1 MSTKVPVR
9 LHDRLDKS
17 YILYAE
23 DGQAL
28 SSFLTQNYIPKD
40 AVLAKVDGKI
50 INDNYYKISLDDKLS
65 LYMVRAYQLPE
76 YCKVLELWNNKALP
90 QENESIYTKKCL
102 WFNNNGIADLKYS
115 DFDSNNFTQ
124 WLDDNFVNGILAKNL
139 IEENDTI
146 LLALSGGRDSLALLY
161 LLQRNRERLP
171 NFNLVGLTVAD
182 SAADKVDIIVA
193 KEAMANLGVDDYTI
207 LDNEYLNKTMNYKNS
222 FDQAINK
229 ALSVGGRGR
238 SIAMW
243 HCVMRA
249 NVERFARERRIQ
261 KIAFGYQHEDLLASV
276 LRCYTIGDIFGQ
288 STSKKQWGEFTL
300 ISPLWTI
307 TKKELTI
314 YLEIVAPQSH
324 SKQGSPT
331 DFYRGDHNRDI
342 TYFIADLLSSVHPGF
357 GYLMFNGLEEM
368 HKNFSIKEPDYLR
381 CNNCGIT
388 YNNVLLQGQEINTV
402 FCDHCIF
409 LKEVD
414 ELNLLQCIEP
424 V

>member
-1 MSTKVPVR
+1 MSKKVPVC

-17 YILYAE
+17 YILYGE
-23 DGQAL
+23 DGQPL

-40 AVLAKVDGKI
+40 AVLAKVDGRI
-50 INDNYYKISLDDKLS
+50 INDNYYRISSEDKLS
-65 LYMVRAYQLPE
+65 LFMVRAYQLPE
-76 YCKVLELWNNKALP
+76 YCKVLELWNNKTISE
-90 QENESIYTKKCL
+90 ENESIYTKKCL
-102 WFNNNGIADLKYS
+102 WFNDNGIADLRYS
-115 DFDSNNFTQ
+115 DYDASDFAQ
-124 WLDDNFVNGILAKNL
+124 WTDDNFINGILAKNL
-139 IEENDTI
+139 IEERDTI

-161 LLQRNRERLP
+161 LLQRNRKRLP
-171 NFNLVGLTVAD
+171 NFTLVGVTVAD
-182 SAADKVDIIVA
+182 STADKADIIVA
-193 KEAMANLGVDDYTI
+193 KEAIANLGVDDYTI

-222 FDQAINK
+222 FDHAINK
-229 ALSVGGRGR
+229 ALAIGGRGR

-249 NVERFARERRIQ
+249 NVERFARERGIQ
-261 KIAFGYQHEDLLASV
+261 KIAFGYQHEDLLASI
-276 LRCYTIGDIFGQ
+276 LRCYTIGDIFGH
-288 STSKKQWGEFTL
+288 SAAKKQWGNFTL

-314 YLEIVAPQSH
+314 YLEMVAPKSH

-331 DFYRGDHNRDI
+331 DFDRGDHNRDI

-424 V
+424 I

>member
-1 MSTKVPVR
+1 MSIKVPVR

-23 DGQAL
+23 DGQPL

-40 AVLAKVDGKI
+40 AVLAKIDGEI
-50 INDNYYKISLDDKLS
+50 INDNYYKISAKDKLS

-90 QENESIYTKKCL
+90 
-102 WFNNNGIADLKYS
+102 
-115 DFDSNNFTQ
+115 
-124 WLDDNFVNGILAKNL
+124 
-139 IEENDTI
+139 EENDTI

-171 NFNLVGLTVAD
+171 NFTLVGVTVAD
-182 SAADKVDIIVA
+182 SAADKADIIVA

-207 LDNEYLNKTMNYKNS
+207 LDNAYLNKTMNYKNS

-249 NVERFARERRIQ
+249 NVERFARERGIH
-261 KIAFGYQHEDLLASV
+261 KIAFGYQHEDLLASA

-288 STSKKQWGEFTL
+288 SAAKKQWGDFTL
-300 ISPLWTI
+300 ISPLWTV

-314 YLEIVAPQSH
+314 YLEIVAPKSH

-331 DFYRGDHNRDI
+331 DFDRGDHNRDI

-368 HKNFSIKEPDYLR
+368 HKNFSIKEPDYLK

-414 ELNLLQCIEP
+414 ELNFLQCIEP

>member
-1 MSTKVPVR
+1 M
-9 LHDRLDKS
+9 
-17 YILYAE
+17 
-23 DGQAL
+23 

-40 AVLAKVDGKI
+40 AVLAKIDGEI
-50 INDNYYKISLDDKLS
+50 INDNYYKISAKDKLS

-90 QENESIYTKKCL
+90 EENESVYTKKCL
-102 WFNNNGIADLKYS
+102 WFNDNGIADLKYV
-115 DFDSNNFTQ
+115 DFDSNNFAQ
-124 WLDDNFVNGILAKNL
+124 WLDDNFVDGILAKNL

-171 NFNLVGLTVAD
+171 NFTLVGVTVAD
-182 SAADKVDIIVA
+182 SAADKADIIVA

-207 LDNEYLNKTMNYKNS
+207 LDNAYLNKTMNYKNS
-222 FDQAINK
+222 FDHAINK

-249 NVERFARERRIQ
+249 NVERFARERGIQ

-288 STSKKQWGEFTL
+288 SAAKKQWGDFTL
-300 ISPLWTI
+300 ISPLWMV

-314 YLEIVAPQSH
+314 YLEIIAPKSH

-331 DFYRGDHNRDI
+331 DFDRGDHNRDI

-424 V
+424 I